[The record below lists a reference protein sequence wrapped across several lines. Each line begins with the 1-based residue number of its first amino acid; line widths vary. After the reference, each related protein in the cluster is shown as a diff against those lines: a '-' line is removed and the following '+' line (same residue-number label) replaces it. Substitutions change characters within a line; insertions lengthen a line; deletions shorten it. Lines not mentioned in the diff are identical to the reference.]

1 MDDKQWERFLV
12 PYRQAVE
19 ELKVKLKGI
28 RTLYEYEDD
37 HSPIEFVTGRV
48 KPVASILEKAR
59 RKSIP
64 LHEIETMQ
72 DIAGLRIM
80 CQFVDDIQIVK
91 EMLFARK
98 DFTVVDQRDYIAEHK
113 ESGYRSYHLVVLYP
127 LQTVSGEKHVLV
139 EIQIRT
145 LAMNFWATIE
155 HSLNYKY
162 SGNIPEKVKLRLQR
176 ASEAASRLDEEMS
189 EIRGEVQ
196 EAQDCLFKKEK
207 RKRATI
213 GKGEEEHEICRIIK
227 RRSSF

>member
-91 EMLFARK
+91 DMLFARK

-113 ESGYRSYHLVVLYP
+113 ESGSGVISPSRA
-127 LQTVSGEKHVLV
+127 VSFTDGVRRKACS
-139 EIQIRT
+139 R
-145 LAMNFWATIE
+145 
-155 HSLNYKY
+155 
-162 SGNIPEKVKLRLQR
+162 GNTDPYTG
-176 ASEAASRLDEEMS
+176 DEFL
-189 EIRGEVQ
+189 G
-196 EAQDCLFKKEK
+196 D
-207 RKRATI
+207 
-213 GKGEEEHEICRIIK
+213 H
-227 RRSSF
+227 